1 MSAQN
6 FPTVTPLDLPTA
18 SLPPE
23 PVIVDLRPILEV
35 LAHNYRMACEWG
47 HYTRAAAYREAL
59 CEIRLQFRKT
69 AAKQTSVSKFVPL
82 EE

>member
-1 MSAQN
+1 MIAQD
-6 FPTVTPLDLPTA
+6 FPAAAPLTLPGA

-23 PVIVDLRPILEV
+23 PVVVDLRPILEL

-47 HYTRAAAYREAL
+47 HHARAAAYREAL
-59 CEIRLQFRKT
+59 HAIRLQYRQA
-69 AAKQTSVSKFVPL
+69 AAKQTSMSKFVPL